1 VKTFVDSHGPVIG
14 TLGPTRGAG
23 FDVATAEFRRP
34 HDRIFVGRTD
44 ELSRVQ
50 TLVDGDG
57 ARLLFV
63 HGVSGTG
70 KSALL
75 DHVASRAN
83 EPRLRLVVLDCQDIE
98 PTEEGFRAALS
109 AGLGRDVEVG
119 SGDGFGWLGDR
130 ADCVV
135 VCLDQYEVLRLLD
148 TWLRQNFVPA
158 VPTNVRILIA
168 SREEPHSAW
177 HRLPA
182 GTFETMRLGPLPHAD
197 SRALLSEFGVEEG
210 AARSIA
216 AFAGGHPLTLLLAAL
231 ASREQQ
237 PSRTVRDVTLDR
249 LLDEFTRV
257 YLDDLDPATHDLLQA
272 ASVVRRVTRPLLV
285 AMLPDVDA
293 WKAFEALAAVPFVER
308 TSEGLAIH
316 DAVRQAILNDLRGAD
331 PARHRELRRRA
342 WTHLRTELR
351 QAPGSALWRHTADM
365 VYLIENPFV
374 REAHFP
380 SDAHAYAIE
389 DATAADEDAIHALI
403 AHFEPPTSADL
414 LRSWW
419 RRRPDTFRVA
429 RDTSGAVAGFF
440 ILAPSDRLD
449 LRIFAD
455 DPVVAGW
462 LDHLARDPIPANQLL
477 LLGRRWLTWDAG
489 EGLSPPQASFW
500 LDLKRYYMAL
510 RPRLRRNYGTT
521 VHPEIYGQVLGS
533 LGGGTIPNGAVE
545 LDGITYHGLYLE
557 FGPSSVD
564 GWLTR
569 LAAEEVGLADDDLL
583 DVDMRQLLLD
593 DQRIDLT
600 PLEFEVLHYLRER
613 TGAPISRHALLSDIW
628 GHDTVVGSNVV
639 DVVISGLRNKL
650 GRHADMVETVRGVGY
665 RFRTHPTR
673 DS

>member
-1 VKTFVDSHGPVIG
+1 M
-14 TLGPTRGAG
+14 
-23 FDVATAEFRRP
+23 ATAEFPPAR
-34 HDRIFVGRTD
+34 DRTFVGRAD
-44 ELSRVQ
+44 ELSRCYA
-50 TLVDGDG
+50 LVDGDG
-57 ARLLFV
+57 AQVLFV
-63 HGVSGTG
+63 HGISGSG
-70 KSALL
+70 KSALV
-75 DHVASRAN
+75 HHMASGADRHRSLLA
-83 EPRLRLVVLDCQDIE
+83 VLDCQDIE
-98 PTEEGFRAALS
+98 PTEAGFRAALS
-109 AGLGRDVEVG
+109 ASLCSDGVDA
-119 SGDGFGWLGDR
+119 SNDGFGWLGDCTDR
-130 ADCVV
+130 VV

-148 TWLRQNFVPA
+148 TWLRQSFVPA
-158 VPTNVRILIA
+158 LPTNVRVLIT
-168 SREEPHSAW
+168 SREEPHTAW
-177 HRLPA
+177 HRLPT
-182 GTFETMRLGPLPHAD
+182 GTFEAMRLGPLSDAD
-197 SRALLSEFGVEEG
+197 SRALLHELGVEEA

-216 AFAGGHPLTLLLAAL
+216 TFAGGHPLTLVLGALAA
-231 ASREQQ
+231 REQ
-237 PSRTVRDVTLDR
+237 PGRTVRDVTLDR

-272 ASVVRRVTRPLLV
+272 ASIVRRVTRPLLV

-293 WKAFEALAAVPFVER
+293 WKAFQALAAVPLVER

-351 QAPGSALWRHTADM
+351 EAPGSALWRHTADM

-389 DATAADEDAIHALI
+389 PATAADERAIHALI

-440 ILAPSDRLD
+440 ILTPSDRLD

-462 LDHLARDPIPANQLL
+462 LDHLARDPIPASQTL

-489 EGLSPPQASFW
+489 EGLSPPQAAFW

-521 VHPEIYGQVLGS
+521 IHPEIYGQVLGS

-583 DVDMRQLLLD
+583 DIDRRQLLLD
-593 DQRIDLT
+593 DRRIDLT

-613 TGAPISRHALLSDIW
+613 AGAPISRHELLSDIW
-628 GHDTVVGSNVV
+628 GHDRIVGSNVV
-639 DVVISGLRNKL
+639 DVVIRGLRSKL
-650 GRHADMVETVRGVGY
+650 GRHADMIKTVRGVGY
-665 RFRTHPTR
+665 RFRTHADT
-673 DS
+673 